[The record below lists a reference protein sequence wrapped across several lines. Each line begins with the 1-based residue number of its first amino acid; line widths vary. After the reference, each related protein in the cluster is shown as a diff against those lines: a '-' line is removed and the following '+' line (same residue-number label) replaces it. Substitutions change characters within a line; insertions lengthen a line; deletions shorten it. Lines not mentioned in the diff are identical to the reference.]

1 MKEFIKALDNIIK
14 EKGIS
19 EDVVYEAM
27 EQGLTAAYKKNYGGS
42 SNVRVD
48 IDRKTGEFKVVRYYV
63 VVDEYLEGEEVVDE
77 EMEIELPPEELEDL
91 NPEENE
97 GL

>member
-1 MKEFIKALDNIIK
+1 MLFTRENEDKKIVW
-14 EKGIS
+14 KG
-19 EDVVYEAM
+19 V
-27 EQGLTAAYKKNYGGS
+27 K
-42 SNVRVD
+42 
-48 IDRKTGEFKVVRYYV
+48 
-63 VVDEYLEGEEVVDE
+63 EEVEELETPIEEEIVEE

>member
-1 MKEFIKALDNIIK
+1 MLFTRENENKKIVW
-14 EKGIS
+14 KG
-19 EDVVYEAM
+19 V
-27 EQGLTAAYKKNYGGS
+27 K
-42 SNVRVD
+42 
-48 IDRKTGEFKVVRYYV
+48 
-63 VVDEYLEGEEVVDE
+63 EEVEEVETPVVEETVDE

>member
-1 MKEFIKALDNIIK
+1 MLFTRENEDKKIVW
-14 EKGIS
+14 KG
-19 EDVVYEAM
+19 V
-27 EQGLTAAYKKNYGGS
+27 K
-42 SNVRVD
+42 
-48 IDRKTGEFKVVRYYV
+48 
-63 VVDEYLEGEEVVDE
+63 EEVENSELETPVVEEEVDE

>member
-1 MKEFIKALDNIIK
+1 MLFTRENEDKKIVW
-14 EKGIS
+14 KG
-19 EDVVYEAM
+19 V
-27 EQGLTAAYKKNYGGS
+27 K
-42 SNVRVD
+42 
-48 IDRKTGEFKVVRYYV
+48 
-63 VVDEYLEGEEVVDE
+63 EEVEELETPIEEEIVDE

>member
-1 MKEFIKALDNIIK
+1 MLFTRENEDKKIVW
-14 EKGIS
+14 KG
-19 EDVVYEAM
+19 V
-27 EQGLTAAYKKNYGGS
+27 K
-42 SNVRVD
+42 
-48 IDRKTGEFKVVRYYV
+48 
-63 VVDEYLEGEEVVDE
+63 EEVEELETPVEEETVDE

>member
-1 MKEFIKALDNIIK
+1 MLFTREN
-14 EKGIS
+14 
-19 EDVVYEAM
+19 ED
-27 EQGLTAAYKKNYGGS
+27 KKI
-42 SNVRVD
+42 VWKWV
-48 IDRKTGEFKVVRYYV
+48 K
-63 VVDEYLEGEEVVDE
+63 EEVETTVEEVETPVETVEEVDE

>member
-1 MKEFIKALDNIIK
+1 MLFTRENENKKIVW
-14 EKGIS
+14 KG
-19 EDVVYEAM
+19 V
-27 EQGLTAAYKKNYGGS
+27 K
-42 SNVRVD
+42 
-48 IDRKTGEFKVVRYYV
+48 
-63 VVDEYLEGEEVVDE
+63 EEVEELETPIEEEIVEE

>member
-1 MKEFIKALDNIIK
+1 MLFTREN
-14 EKGIS
+14 EN
-19 EDVVYEAM
+19 
-27 EQGLTAAYKKNYGGS
+27 KKI
-42 SNVRVD
+42 VWKWV
-48 IDRKTGEFKVVRYYV
+48 K
-63 VVDEYLEGEEVVDE
+63 EEVEELETPVEEEIVDE

>member
-1 MKEFIKALDNIIK
+1 MLFTRENENKKIVW
-14 EKGIS
+14 KG
-19 EDVVYEAM
+19 V
-27 EQGLTAAYKKNYGGS
+27 K
-42 SNVRVD
+42 
-48 IDRKTGEFKVVRYYV
+48 
-63 VVDEYLEGEEVVDE
+63 EEVENSELETPIVEEETIEEVDE

>member
-1 MKEFIKALDNIIK
+1 MLFTREN
-14 EKGIS
+14 
-19 EDVVYEAM
+19 ED
-27 EQGLTAAYKKNYGGS
+27 KKI
-42 SNVRVD
+42 VWKWV
-48 IDRKTGEFKVVRYYV
+48 K
-63 VVDEYLEGEEVVDE
+63 EEVETTVEELETPVETVEEVDE

>member
-1 MKEFIKALDNIIK
+1 
-14 EKGIS
+14 
-19 EDVVYEAM
+19 V
-27 EQGLTAAYKKNYGGS
+27 
-42 SNVRVD
+42 
-48 IDRKTGEFKVVRYYV
+48 
-63 VVDEYLEGEEVVDE
+63 EEVETPVETVEEVDE

>member
-1 MKEFIKALDNIIK
+1 MLFTRENENKKIVW
-14 EKGIS
+14 KG
-19 EDVVYEAM
+19 V
-27 EQGLTAAYKKNYGGS
+27 K
-42 SNVRVD
+42 
-48 IDRKTGEFKVVRYYV
+48 
-63 VVDEYLEGEEVVDE
+63 EEVETPVETVEEEIVDE

>member
-1 MKEFIKALDNIIK
+1 MLFTRENEDKKIVW
-14 EKGIS
+14 KG
-19 EDVVYEAM
+19 V
-27 EQGLTAAYKKNYGGS
+27 K
-42 SNVRVD
+42 
-48 IDRKTGEFKVVRYYV
+48 
-63 VVDEYLEGEEVVDE
+63 EEVEEVETPIETVEEVEE

>member
-1 MKEFIKALDNIIK
+1 MLFTRENENKKIVW
-14 EKGIS
+14 KG
-19 EDVVYEAM
+19 V
-27 EQGLTAAYKKNYGGS
+27 K
-42 SNVRVD
+42 
-48 IDRKTGEFKVVRYYV
+48 
-63 VVDEYLEGEEVVDE
+63 EEVEELETPVETVEEVDE

>member
-1 MKEFIKALDNIIK
+1 
-14 EKGIS
+14 
-19 EDVVYEAM
+19 VVE
-27 EQGLTAAYKKNYGGS
+27 
-42 SNVRVD
+42 
-48 IDRKTGEFKVVRYYV
+48 
-63 VVDEYLEGEEVVDE
+63 EEVVDE

>member
-1 MKEFIKALDNIIK
+1 MLFTREN
-14 EKGIS
+14 EN
-19 EDVVYEAM
+19 
-27 EQGLTAAYKKNYGGS
+27 KKI
-42 SNVRVD
+42 VWKWV
-48 IDRKTGEFKVVRYYV
+48 K
-63 VVDEYLEGEEVVDE
+63 EEVETPVEEEIVDE